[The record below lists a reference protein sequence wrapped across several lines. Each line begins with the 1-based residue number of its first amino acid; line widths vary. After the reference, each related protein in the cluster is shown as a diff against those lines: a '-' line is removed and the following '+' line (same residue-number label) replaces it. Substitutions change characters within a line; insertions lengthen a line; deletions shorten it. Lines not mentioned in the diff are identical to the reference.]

1 MATLTVQGVTDALQ
15 SVCGS
20 PAAQGAEG
28 EPQFRKELNL
38 ALPRLYNMGMW
49 RDLLFEH
56 VVSTSDGTFT
66 IPDHAESVIAALL
79 DTTGDSVDYSYP
91 QEIRAQFH
99 DYNIVG
105 RNDRAGENTLATFG
119 IVDDGYSPTIEEIKP
134 ISDLSYTTPTGY
146 GLVVLPVFPAMA
158 LPTGVS
164 DTFIEVDFTVAA
176 GAKTE
181 RFVLNAQSFLSTTDI
196 DISSVQQV
204 KTGGTDLGADVDV
217 VAIPVTLTPSDQAVT
232 LNGTIIKQ
240 TIPAL
245 FDTVSTAA
253 STTIVVPLTDVSGI
267 KVGDILSFS
276 GWANASI
283 GAGSEI
289 DPASNYYPITGINT
303 DRKEVYIYRST
314 SEYNVWAAT
323 GGESIFHFPS
333 TKLATLRE
341 PNKVGRYRRYRVDV
355 NNQKAS
361 LRLLL
366 KRKFTALLEPTDLIH
381 ISSLSAIKHAMLG
394 NIAEENADLERANY
408 HWSVCRGVLDEQ
420 LDAHRGAAK
429 PAVRFDPS
437 GVGAYTSNMM

>member
-1 MATLTVQGVTDALQ
+1 MATLTAQGVTDALQ

-20 PAAQGAEG
+20 PAAQGVEG
-28 EPQFRKELNL
+28 APQFRKELNL
-38 ALPRLYNMGMW
+38 ALPRLYNMGLW

-66 IPDHAESVIAALL
+66 IPDHAESIVAALL
-79 DTTGDSVDYSYP
+79 DPTGDSVDYSYP
-91 QEIRAQFH
+91 QKIRAQFH

-105 RNDRAGENTLATFG
+105 RNDRDGENTLASFG
-119 IVDDGYSPTIEEIKP
+119 IVDDGYSSTIEEIKP
-134 ISDLSYTTPTGY
+134 ISDFSYTTPTGY

-176 GAKTE
+176 GSKTE
-181 RFVLNAQSFLSTTDI
+181 RFVLNGQSFLSTTDI
-196 DISSVQQV
+196 DISSVEQV
-204 KTGGTDLGADVDV
+204 KTGGTDLGANVDV
-217 VAIPVTLTPSDQAVT
+217 VAIPVTITPSDQAVT
-232 LNGTIIKQ
+232 LNGTTIKQ
-240 TIPAL
+240 TIPA
-245 FDTVSTAA
+245 VGAGA
-253 STTIVVPLTDVSGI
+253 STTIIVPLTDVSGI
-267 KVGDILSFS
+267 EVGDILSFN
-276 GWANASI
+276 GWANAASDGGSS
-283 GAGSEI
+283 GAEI
-289 DPASNYYPITGINT
+289 DPASNYYPVTGIDTNK
-303 DRKEVYIYRST
+303 KEVYIYRST
-314 SEYNVWAAT
+314 SEYNLWTAT

-366 KRKFTALLEPTDLIH
+366 KRKFTSLLEPTDLIH

-429 PAVRFDPS
+429 PAVRFDPTGS
-437 GVGAYTSNMM
+437 GGTLLNIM